1 MGAEVPR
8 IMDLKAVSDG
18 YCVLQHCGV
27 NVSRT
32 REAQTD
38 GQKEEERHRNAQEN
52 RQRLKV

>member
-38 GQKEEERHRNAQEN
+38 GQKE
-52 RQRLKV
+52 